1 MSEQQTN
8 IQYKEHLKE
17 LKQRT
22 KACTL
27 DELHAIAE
35 SIAEINPDILLA
47 AISYELEERSKIIN
61 RFKLALEREDS

>member
-8 IQYKEHLKE
+8 IQQKEHLKE

-27 DELHAIAE
+27 DELHVIAE